1 MLKIYECQIAKSDI
15 TGLKVLN
22 GSLVAYNTKFH
33 GIKIFDFDGCE
44 VKKSIAN
51 MYLNSDVS
59 ICAFSPN
66 SELFAFVNNKTI
78 YILDIETKEITHTIE
93 INDEEIEI
101 ISFDPSSMYII
112 AGSKNGRVL
121 QYKTNQ
127 SSLLSR
133 LCSFPY
139 NREDID
145 SKINDN
151 KNFVSSFAFYKNRF
165 ACSGYGGAIFII
177 DLQTQANKNVIT
189 YNKNRIDAMLFLDE
203 NTLVCGKNDGVIYII
218 STNDDHSYKSIQ
230 TPILGIKQILIM
242 SNPNYIMVVG
252 RSNIVT
258 IVDVKNYKI
267 THSKYIELSANINMV
282 DIVKGDSLAVA
293 LVNNKILH
301 VELPGIS
308 KLRSLIVH
316 NSLEAAFELIT
327 KEPMLQ
333 GSNEHKILEERF
345 EKSYDEATKAL
356 INQNIAHALQILD
369 IYKDVKSK
377 QLKIKELFDAFKN
390 YLRFQALFLEKKY
403 AIAYAMCSKYEPLK
417 KTVQYK
423 KMEQVF
429 RLAFSNAQRHIL
441 QNNVAG
447 ARALLAEYNTV
458 ISKKPLI
465 KLLLTQ
471 NREFVELLKAIQKRD
486 FKTIN
491 KLISTNEL
499 FKQIPNYI
507 ALNNQIE
514 ETLQE
519 IEANIKSGEIES
531 AKKLLL
537 SVNEVPDISQRVEQ
551 LQTKCKYVLSL
562 QKAYEESDF
571 KGCYEILDLHKYLR
585 TVELGI
591 LLENHWSKLMQKCE
605 EYALEGNIRDI
616 KKTLGELIGLYSRR
630 NKIGDLLRVSFHV
643 RINTLLNKKDFKG
656 AEAIIYTYID
666 IFGIDSEI
674 AQIMKKFEKISAHK
688 LAITEAQTQRPR
700 RDSWR
705 DFDIIMKSS

>member
-1 MLKIYECQIAKSDI
+1 MLKINECQIAKSDI
-15 TGLKVLN
+15 TELKVLN

-33 GIKIFDFDGCE
+33 GIKIFDFDECE

-51 MYLNSDVS
+51 VYLNSDVS
-59 ICAFSPN
+59 VCSFSPN
-66 SELFAFVNNKTI
+66 SELFAFVNTQTI
-78 YILDIETKEITHTIE
+78 YILDIQTKEIIHTIE
-93 INDEEIEI
+93 LNDEEIDI
-101 ISFDPSSMYII
+101 ISFDPSSTYII
-112 AGSKNGRVL
+112 AGSKSGRVL

-139 NREDID
+139 NRENIDAQTID
-145 SKINDN
+145 S

-165 ACSGYGGAIFII
+165 ACSGYGCAVFII

-189 YNKNRIDAMLFLDE
+189 HNKIRIDAMCFLDE
-203 NTLVCGKNDGVIYII
+203 NTLICGNTDGVIDIVFL
-218 STNDDHSYKSIQ
+218 NEKNSYKSVK
-230 TPILGIKQILIM
+230 TPILRIKQILIM

-252 RSNIVT
+252 KSNIVT
-258 IVDVKNYKI
+258 IVDIKNYKI
-267 THSKYIELSANINMV
+267 THSKYIEFDTQINMV
-282 DIVKGDSLAVA
+282 DIVKGDSLVVA
-293 LVNNKILH
+293 LINNKILH
-301 VELPGIS
+301 VELPGIA

-316 NSLEAAFELIT
+316 NSLEKAFELIT

-333 GSNEHKILEERF
+333 GSNEHRVLEERF
-345 EKSYDEATKAL
+345 EKNYENATKAL
-356 INQNIAHALQILD
+356 INQNIAQATQILD
-369 IYKDVKSK
+369 IYKNVKSK
-377 QLKIKELFDAFKN
+377 QLKIKELFIAFKN

-403 AIAYAMCSKYEPLK
+403 ALAYGMCSKYEPLK
-417 KTVQYK
+417 QTVQYK

-429 RLAFSNAQRHIL
+429 KLAFANAQRHIL
-441 QNNVAG
+441 QNNPAG

-491 KLISTNEL
+491 KLISANEL

-519 IEANIKSGEIES
+519 IEADIKRGDIES

-537 SVNEVPDISQRVEQ
+537 SVNEIPDVSQRVEQ
-551 LQTKCKYVLSL
+551 LHTKCKYVLSL

-571 KGCYEILDLHKYLR
+571 KSCYEILDLHKYLR
-585 TVELGI
+585 GVELGI

-605 EYALEGNIRDI
+605 EYALGGNIKDI
-616 KKTLGELIGLYSRR
+616 KKTLGVLIGLYSRR

-643 RINTLLNKKDFKG
+643 RINTLADKKDFKG
-656 AEAIIYTYID
+656 AEAIIYSYID
-666 IFGIDSEI
+666 IFGMDSEI

-688 LAITEAQTQRPR
+688 LAITEAQSQRPR